1 MYKGIRDDDHS
12 TDSAGWG
19 SNLDKDE
26 FFSVLEAVQAGSG
39 ALQFFSVLEAA
50 QAGSGALQ
58 FSYSMGAW
66 SSLLRSKGAG
76 AVS

>member
-39 ALQFFSVLEAA
+39 ALQF
-50 QAGSGALQ
+50 
-58 FSYSMGAW
+58 SYSMGAW